1 MFSSMIQN
9 LLSSSGKASAMQRA
23 VQMNNYVNTLN
34 AQWAPVEKQNTAVE
48 NQQAKIQS
56 FENVLKNST
65 GVKFGDLLTRPVTKV
80 NANIYSAQA
89 ENRSRK
95 KYLQENRL
103 KILYLGL
110 PKSMALMKNLLMHLL
125 NKNQVLILMRGR
137 K

>member
-89 ENRSRK
+89 ETGA
-95 KYLQENRL
+95 E
-103 KILYLGL
+103 
-110 PKSMALMKNLLMHLL
+110 KNIY
-125 NKNQVLILMRGR
+125 KRTD
-137 K
+137 